1 VSAFSC
7 IRAAFLLLDG
17 GRLCHTSLMLAASL
31 PDLDSLQSILRL
43 GGKGRKNESGV
54 ELTDVSC
61 GQMCRQ
67 DFVVLL
73 HGVSC
78 GRSDSLGPR
87 TISNETSKE
96 KDDEVHREVQ
106 HPQGFC
112 R

>member
-1 VSAFSC
+1 MSLALNSPMLVV
-7 IRAAFLLLDG
+7 
-17 GRLCHTSLMLAASL
+17 GRCAVKTLS
-31 PDLDSLQSILRL
+31 
-43 GGKGRKNESGV
+43 
-54 ELTDVSC
+54 
-61 GQMCRQ
+61 
-67 DFVVLL
+67 FLL